1 MNDKIAQYVRETMK
15 GYGVSDRKL
24 ERELILACRDEYEM
38 RLADGA
44 YEDEAFK
51 AAVENIEEIA
61 KSRIP
66 RRNKFAFAL
75 GMGILALCIS
85 VLEMLASL
93 LVARLDVYR
102 ASMPVCIA
110 SIVVIIVLYVILKRG
125 SYRWYDFL
133 ILGVML
139 ASWIASTILL
149 LPDFLFNYTPGSDH
163 ELNFVFPCL
172 FESRIHRDWM
182 GEGVWSASYSF
193 YPNFLVSLCIFLP
206 ALILFLR
213 EKLRLSA
220 KDRRAYLQGK
230 FVLREKILSER

>member
-24 ERELILACRDEYEM
+24 ERELISACRDEYEM
-38 RLADGA
+38 QLAGGA
-44 YEDEAFK
+44 YEDEAFR

-61 KSRIP
+61 KSRIS

-102 ASMPVCIA
+102 ASMPVCVA
-110 SIVVIIVLYVILKRG
+110 GIVVILILYLILKRG

-133 ILGVML
+133 VLGVML
-139 ASWIASTILL
+139 ASWIASTLLL
-149 LPDFLFNYTPGSDH
+149 LPDFLFNYTPGSAHKLD
-163 ELNFVFPCL
+163 FSFPCL
-172 FESRIHRDWM
+172 FISRVHRDWM
-182 GEGVWSASYSF
+182 GEGVWSASKVF
-193 YPNFLVSLCIFLP
+193 YPNFLVSLCIFVP
-206 ALILFLR
+206 AFILFLR
-213 EKLRLSA
+213 EKIRLA
-220 KDRRAYLQGK
+220 ANDRR
-230 FVLREKILSER
+230 

>member
-38 RLADGA
+38 RLADGV
-44 YEDEAFK
+44 YEDEAFR

-75 GMGILALCIS
+75 GMGILALCLS

-110 SIVVIIVLYVILKRG
+110 GIIVIIVLYVILKRG

-172 FESRIHRDWM
+172 FESRVHRDLM
-182 GEGVWSASYSF
+182 GEGVWSTRYFF

-206 ALILFLR
+206 ALILFMR
-213 EKLRLSA
+213 ERLRLSP
-220 KDRRAYLQGK
+220 KNRR
-230 FVLREKILSER
+230 

>member
-61 KSRIP
+61 KSRIS
-66 RRNKFAFAL
+66 RRNKYAFAL

-93 LVARLDVYR
+93 LVARLDIYR

-110 SIVVIIVLYVILKRG
+110 GIVVIIIVLYVILKRG

-139 ASWIASTILL
+139 SSWIASTILL

-172 FESRIHRDWM
+172 FETRIHRDWM
-182 GEGVWSASYSF
+182 GDGVWTESYSF

-206 ALILFLR
+206 ALILFMR
-213 EKLRLSA
+213 ERLRLSP
-220 KDRRAYLQGK
+220 KDRR
-230 FVLREKILSER
+230 

>member
-66 RRNKFAFAL
+66 RRNKFAFAP

-85 VLEMLASL
+85 GLEMLASL

-110 SIVVIIVLYVILKRG
+110 GIVVIIVLYVILKRG

-172 FESRIHRDWM
+172 FESCIHRDWM
-182 GEGVWSASYSF
+182 GEGVWSTSYSF

-206 ALILFLR
+206 ALILFMR
-213 EKLRLSA
+213 ERLRLSP
-220 KDRRAYLQGK
+220 KNRR
-230 FVLREKILSER
+230 

>member
-51 AAVENIEEIA
+51 SAVENIEEIA
-61 KSRIP
+61 KSRIR

-102 ASMPVCIA
+102 ASMPVLHCGNRRHHPLVCHPQTRQLPLVRFPDLGRHVGLMDRLDHPA
-110 SIVVIIVLYVILKRG
+110 AARFSLQLYAGERSRAEFCVP
-125 SYRWYDFL
+125 
-133 ILGVML
+133 
-139 ASWIASTILL
+139 
-149 LPDFLFNYTPGSDH
+149 LP
-163 ELNFVFPCL
+163 V
-172 FESRIHRDWM
+172 
-182 GEGVWSASYSF
+182 
-193 YPNFLVSLCIFLP
+193 
-206 ALILFLR
+206 
-213 EKLRLSA
+213 
-220 KDRRAYLQGK
+220 
-230 FVLREKILSER
+230 

>member
-44 YEDEAFK
+44 YEDEAFR

-75 GMGILALCIS
+75 GMGVLALCIS

-93 LVARLDVYR
+93 LVARLDIYR

-110 SIVVIIVLYVILKRG
+110 GIVVIILLYVILKRG

-139 ASWIASTILL
+139 ASWIAATILL
-149 LPDFLFNYTPGSDH
+149 LPDFLFNYTPGAIMS
-163 ELNFVFPCL
+163 
-172 FESRIHRDWM
+172 
-182 GEGVWSASYSF
+182 
-193 YPNFLVSLCIFLP
+193 
-206 ALILFLR
+206 
-213 EKLRLSA
+213 
-220 KDRRAYLQGK
+220 
-230 FVLREKILSER
+230 

>member
-15 GYGVSDRKL
+15 RYGVSDRKL

-75 GMGILALCIS
+75 GMGILALCLS

-93 LVARLDVYR
+93 LVARLDIYR

-110 SIVVIIVLYVILKRG
+110 GIVVIIVLYVILKR
-125 SYRWYDFL
+125 RQ
-133 ILGVML
+133 
-139 ASWIASTILL
+139 LL
-149 LPDFLFNYTPGSDH
+149 LVRFPDSGRHAGFMDRFYHPAAARFSHSGRHAGFMDRGYHPAAARFSLQLYA
-163 ELNFVFPCL
+163 
-172 FESRIHRDWM
+172 
-182 GEGVWSASYSF
+182 GERS
-193 YPNFLVSLCIFLP
+193 
-206 ALILFLR
+206 
-213 EKLRLSA
+213 
-220 KDRRAYLQGK
+220 
-230 FVLREKILSER
+230 

>member
-1 MNDKIAQYVRETMK
+1 MNDKIGQYVRETMK
-15 GYGVSDRKL
+15 SYGVSDRKL
-24 ERELILACRDEYEM
+24 ERELISACRDEYEM
-38 RLADGA
+38 QLAGGA
-44 YEDEAFK
+44 YEDEAFR

-61 KSRIP
+61 KSRIS

-102 ASMPVCIA
+102 ASMPVCVA
-110 SIVVIIVLYVILKRG
+110 GIVVILILYLILKRG

-139 ASWIASTILL
+139 ASWIASTLLL
-149 LPDFLFNYTPGSDH
+149 LPDFLFNYTPGSAHKLD
-163 ELNFVFPCL
+163 FSFPCL
-172 FESRIHRDWM
+172 FISRVHRDWM
-182 GEGVWSASYSF
+182 GEGVWTESYSF
-193 YPNFLVSLCIFLP
+193 YPNFLVSLCIFVP

-213 EKLRLSA
+213 EKIRLTA
-220 KDRRAYLQGK
+220 KARR
-230 FVLREKILSER
+230 

>member
-93 LVARLDVYR
+93 LVAWLDIYR

-110 SIVVIIVLYVILKRG
+110 GIVVIIVLYVILKRG

-139 ASWIASTILL
+139 ASWIASTLL
-149 LPDFLFNYTPGSDH
+149 FLPDFLYPTMPGTGHKID
-163 ELNFVFPCL
+163 FVFPCL
-172 FESRIHRDWM
+172 FESRTHWPTMD
-182 GEGVWSASYSF
+182 EGVWSTRYFF

-206 ALILFLR
+206 ALILFMR
-213 EKLRLSA
+213 ERLRLSS
-220 KDRRAYLQGK
+220 KGNR
-230 FVLREKILSER
+230 

>member
-1 MNDKIAQYVRETMK
+1 
-15 GYGVSDRKL
+15 
-24 ERELILACRDEYEM
+24 M

-75 GMGILALCIS
+75 GMGILALCLS

-93 LVARLDVYR
+93 LVARLDICR

-110 SIVVIIVLYVILKRG
+110 GIVVIIVLYVILKRG

-172 FESRIHRDWM
+172 FETRIHRDWM
-182 GEGVWSASYSF
+182 GDGVWTESYSF

-213 EKLRLSA
+213 ERLRLSP
-220 KDRRAYLQGK
+220 KDRR
-230 FVLREKILSER
+230 

>member
-75 GMGILALCIS
+75 GMGILALCLS

-93 LVARLDVYR
+93 LVARLDIYR

-110 SIVVIIVLYVILKRG
+110 GIVVIIALYVILKRG

-139 ASWIASTILL
+139 AS
-149 LPDFLFNYTPGSDH
+149 
-163 ELNFVFPCL
+163 
-172 FESRIHRDWM
+172 
-182 GEGVWSASYSF
+182 
-193 YPNFLVSLCIFLP
+193 
-206 ALILFLR
+206 
-213 EKLRLSA
+213 
-220 KDRRAYLQGK
+220 
-230 FVLREKILSER
+230 